1 MDDYDDVQYSSSS
14 DMDDCIPASVLEC
27 TRCHSLACV
36 RSCAVVL
43 LADTDKSLYSSDA
56 VLPSVLVQIETERKI
71 NTCACQVCDMSCRFC
86 NLPLGYKVLTPCEE
100 CLSGDNNGHF
110 HMFSSPHLE
119 ELYTRDLDD
128 PRLEERASSSSSS
141 SSSLS
146 SSSNK
151 VNQESSSVDEL
162 ILYYYEGE
170 FMTQPEDDLFHR
182 EEARRQREII
192 QYLEKKREMSMRS
205 LLLLQSMA
213 ERDEGEQ
220 ELGESEEGGEENM
233 NGGGRSGEQK
243 QLARIKEFIQLLDA
257 ITQCPLKDKRN
268 EIMTHCRAVKKRSA
282 EESAPFAWTKEIA
295 VALGRM
301 LKAYKSLQGVSE
313 SSEVAEDDEGL
324 FWMMGASSLTL
335 LN

>member
-1 MDDYDDVQYSSSS
+1 
-14 DMDDCIPASVLEC
+14 
-27 TRCHSLACV
+27 
-36 RSCAVVL
+36 
-43 LADTDKSLYSSDA
+43 
-56 VLPSVLVQIETERKI
+56 
-71 NTCACQVCDMSCRFC
+71 
-86 NLPLGYKVLTPCEE
+86 
-100 CLSGDNNGHF
+100 
-110 HMFSSPHLE
+110 
-119 ELYTRDLDD
+119 
-128 PRLEERASSSSSS
+128 
-141 SSSLS
+141 
-146 SSSNK
+146 
-151 VNQESSSVDEL
+151 
-162 ILYYYEGE
+162 
-170 FMTQPEDDLFHR
+170 MTQPEDDLFHR